1 MKKSMMIILVITLAI
16 NSFGSIIDTS
26 KPNQIF
32 TTDLGTVKIFT
43 NGNIRKKTKKEWER
57 ISRESSIDYKLIL
70 APLCID
76 YRYSYN
82 EGRFRTITHNSD
94 WGPVKE
100 TIQEIRVI
108 KSDKISSSYLGL
120 INILVN
126 EGIVSIHESYKTYIE
141 RPDVNIMFLEIK
153 IYDKNKNGQ
162 VRNSKNI
169 FFKIDF
175 QLTDYRN
182 IIYDLDSAEVYEKS
196 NMFLMSDVTPKIYKG
211 IDAMKEFAVFLRDTY
226 KFN

>member
-1 MKKSMMIILVITLAI
+1 MKKPIMIILLIMLTI

-57 ISRESSIDYKLIL
+57 ISRDSFIDYKLIL

-76 YRYSYN
+76 YRYNYN

-100 TIQEIRVI
+100 TIQEIRLI

-120 INILVN
+120 INVLVN
-126 EGIVSIHESYKTYIE
+126 EGIAEVQESYKTYIE

-153 IYDKNKNGQ
+153 IYNKNESGQ
-162 VRNSKNI
+162 IRNSKNI

-196 NMFLMSDVTPKIYKG
+196 NLFLMSDVTPEIYKG
-211 IDAMKEFAVFLRDTY
+211 INAMKEFAVFLRDAY
-226 KFN
+226 KYN